1 MDKRKMIAVY
11 VDESM
16 YIKLQDKAVIED
28 RSLSSLARSLINK
41 GLNSSV
47 VVNLNSNA
55 SNANQSNV
63 DYSNL

>member
-28 RSLSSLARSLINK
+28 RSLSSLARALINK
-41 GLNSSV
+41 GLNSAG

-63 DYSNL
+63 DYNNL

>member
-28 RSLSSLARSLINK
+28 RSLSSLARSFINK
-41 GLNSSV
+41 GLNSAG

-63 DYSNL
+63 DYNNL